1 MRTIHERARA
11 AAAVSLDAFHDVWP
25 RSFPLDELRRLL
37 GAHAD
42 ALVSEVLARQVSA
55 PVWTLVD
62 RGGKRWRTTIG
73 RLAYR
78 VAGGI
83 EPEPEP
89 VFEVPELLHNASLV
103 IDDIE
108 DAATERRGGPPAHLT
123 YGVPVALNAA
133 NAAYFRAL
141 AVLRAH
147 LDDARRLRA
156 LDMLSEELF
165 AAHLGQALDLT
176 LGAYVKLGVEL
187 RTTHYELL
195 ARAKTGAL
203 VRIAALLGAIAAS
216 ADAAVEAALATW
228 AGELGVAY
236 QIRDD
241 IDDLA
246 LGSSD
251 VERGRATY
259 PLLALLEDGSRRARD
274 AVRELLDRG
283 DGDGD
288 RDACLTALLGDGE
301 LSRRCLDAARAAG
314 RRATAA
320 LETLAPGP
328 SRDALLALTAQVASG
343 GEQP

>member
-1 MRTIHERARA
+1 MIHERARA
-11 AAAVSLDAFHDVWP
+11 TAAASPDAFHDVWP
-25 RSFPLDELRRLL
+25 RSFPLGELRQLL
-37 GAHAD
+37 GENAD
-42 ALVSEVLARQVSA
+42 ALMAEVLARQVNS

-78 VAGGI
+78 VAGGG
-83 EPEPEP
+83 EPEPGP

-108 DAATERRGGPPAHLT
+108 DAATERRGGAPAHLS
-123 YGVPVALNAA
+123 YGVPIALNAA

-141 AVLRAH
+141 AALRGH

-176 LGAYVKLGVEL
+176 LGTWVKLGAKL

-203 VRIAALLGAIAAS
+203 VRIAARLGAIAAC
-216 ADAAVEAALATW
+216 ADARVEGALATW

-241 IDDLA
+241 VDDLA

-251 VERGRATY
+251 LERGRATY
-259 PLLALLEDGSRRARD
+259 PLLALLEDESLLPRD
-274 AVRELLDRG
+274 EVLVLLDGG
-283 DGDGD
+283 DA
-288 RDACLTALLGDGE
+288 RSAAYLEALLEDGA
-301 LSRRCLDAARAAG
+301 LSRRCLNAARAAG
-314 RRATAA
+314 GRAIAA

-328 SRDALLALTAQVASG
+328 SRDALFALTEQLATGGDAS
-343 GEQP
+343 

>member
-1 MRTIHERARA
+1 MRMISERARA
-11 AAAVSLDAFHDVWP
+11 ATAVSLDAFHDVWP
-25 RSFPLDELRRLL
+25 RAFPIDELRRLL
-37 GAHAD
+37 GEHAD
-42 ALVSEVLARQVSA
+42 ALVSEALARQVNA
-55 PVWTLVD
+55 PVWTLVE
-62 RGGKRWRTTIG
+62 RGGKRWRATIG

-78 VAGGI
+78 VAGGVA
-83 EPEPEP
+83 PEPEP

-103 IDDIE
+103 VDDIE

-123 YGVPVALNAA
+123 YGVPIALNAA

-187 RTTHYELL
+187 RTAHYELL

-203 VRIAALLGAIAAS
+203 VRIAARLGAIAAG
-216 ADAAVEAALATW
+216 ADADVEGALATW

-241 IDDLA
+241 LDDLA

-251 VERGRATY
+251 LERGRVTY
-259 PLLALLEDGSRRARD
+259 PLFALLEDESLLARD
-274 AVRELLDRG
+274 AVRELLDGADLDR
-283 DGDGD
+283 
-288 RDACLTALLGDGE
+288 RDACLTELLEDGA
-301 LSRRCLDAARAAG
+301 LSRRCRDAARAAG
-314 RRATAA
+314 ARAGAA
-320 LETLAPGP
+320 LATLAAGA
-328 SRDALLALTAQVASG
+328 SRDALQALTAQLA
-343 GEQP
+343 GEGEGS

>member
-1 MRTIHERARA
+1 MIHERARA

-25 RSFPLDELRRLL
+25 RAFPLGELRQLL
-37 GAHAD
+37 GENAD
-42 ALVSEVLARQVSA
+42 ALLAEVLARQVNA

-78 VAGGI
+78 VAGGGG
-83 EPEPEP
+83 PEPEP

-108 DAATERRGGPPAHLT
+108 DAATERRGGAPAHLS
-123 YGVPVALNAA
+123 YGVPIALNAA
-133 NAAYFRAL
+133 NAAYYLAL
-141 AVLRAH
+141 AVLRGH

-176 LGAYVKLGVEL
+176 FGTWVKLGAKL

-203 VRIAALLGAIAAS
+203 VRIAARLGAIAAC
-216 ADAAVEAALATW
+216 ADARVEGALATW

-241 IDDLA
+241 VDDLA

-251 VERGRATY
+251 LERGRATY
-259 PLLALLEDGSRRARD
+259 PLLALLEDESLLPRD
-274 AVRELLDRG
+274 EVLVLLDGG
-283 DGDGD
+283 DA
-288 RDACLTALLGDGE
+288 RSAAYLQALLEDGA

-314 RRATAA
+314 RRAIAA

-328 SRDALLALTAQVASG
+328 SRDALVALTGQLATG
-343 GEQP
+343 GDGS